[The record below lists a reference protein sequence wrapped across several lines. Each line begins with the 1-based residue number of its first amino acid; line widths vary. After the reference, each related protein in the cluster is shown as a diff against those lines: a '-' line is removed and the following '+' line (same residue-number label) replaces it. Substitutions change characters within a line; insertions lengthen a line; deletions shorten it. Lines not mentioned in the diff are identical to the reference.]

1 MMAGVSYYLLLNTLM
16 MSFVVATLRTVSNPL
31 VLPRHSVSVILSFS
45 CAGNETN
52 ITDCIDSEP
61 VFVTLCN
68 NAQSAFIQ
76 VTCPGM
82 TALTFH
88 VILFYWSLFS
98 SPSSG

>member
-1 MMAGVSYYLLLNTLM
+1 M
-16 MSFVVATLRTVSNPL
+16 MSFVVATQRTVFSPL
-31 VLPRHSVSVILSFS
+31 VLPKRPVSVMLSFS

-61 VFVTLCN
+61 AFVTLCN
-68 NAQSAFIQ
+68 NSQSAFIA
-76 VTCPGM
+76 VTCPSM

-98 SPSSG
+98 SPSTCWCIPYE